1 MCFLSYGKSCIFSSL
16 HGFPDRFA
24 ICKSVLFLAGF
35 KQKKTVGVIAFD
47 FSFKNVNLIIKEEV
61 NNSRNLKAENIISS
75 HQGEIIVNG
84 LLLSEFLK
92 EKLSVFPT

>member
-1 MCFLSYGKSCIFSSL
+1 MDSL
-16 HGFPDRFA
+16 TGLLYISLCCSLQD
-24 ICKSVLFLAGF
+24 SN
-35 KQKKTVGVIAFD
+35 KKTVGVIAFD

-75 HQGEIIVNG
+75 HQAEIIVNG
-84 LLLSEFLK
+84 LLLLEFLK